1 MPGTDPEARFQG
13 VKLTPLDIQQQQ
25 FRTAFWGFDKQ
36 EVDAFLD
43 VLANDVESMIR
54 ENNALKEELKRKE
67 GEIQDH
73 RERERTLKE
82 TMITA
87 TRITEDIKTNARKES
102 EIVIAQA
109 ESQAEQIIQN
119 AHTRLV
125 RIMEDIDELKR
136 QKAQFEAG
144 LRSTIASHTK
154 LLDAM
159 TEREGPVGAEMHSL
173 IKRRQGP
180 MSSDIPMEATDEDAK
195 VVGLDDDL
203 LVPRGGDR

>member
-1 MPGTDPEARFQG
+1 M
-13 VKLTPLDIQQQQ
+13 KLTPLDIQQQQ
-25 FRTAFWGFDKQ
+25 FRTALGGFDKR

-43 VLANDVESMIR
+43 VLANDFESLMR
-54 ENNALKEELKRKE
+54 ENHALREELKRKE
-67 GEIQDH
+67 SELQDH

-87 TRITEDIKTNARKES
+87 TRITEDIKQNARKES

-109 ESQAEQIIQN
+109 ETQAEQIIQN

-125 RIMEDIDELKR
+125 RIMEDIDELRR
-136 QKAQFEAG
+136 QKAQFEAS

-159 TEREGPVGAEMHSL
+159 GEREGSVGAEMHSL
-173 IKRRQGP
+173 VKRRQGP
-180 MSSDIPMEATDEDAK
+180 AQSDLPAERLEEEAK
-195 VVGLDDDL
+195 VVGLEGAPLDDDL
-203 LVPRGGDR
+203 LTPRGGDR

>member
-1 MPGTDPEARFQG
+1 M
-13 VKLTPLDIQQQQ
+13 KLTPLDIQQQQ
-25 FRTAFWGFDKQ
+25 FRTTLWGFDTR

-43 VLANDVESMIR
+43 VLANDVERLVRDNNGLR
-54 ENNALKEELKRKE
+54 EDLKRKE
-67 GEIQDH
+67 SEIHEH

-87 TRITEDIKTNARKES
+87 TQITEDIKHNARKEA

-125 RIMEDIDELKR
+125 RIMEDIDELRR
-136 QKAQFEAG
+136 QKAQFEAS
-144 LRSTIASHTK
+144 LRSIISSHSK

-159 TEREGPVGAEMHSL
+159 GEREGSGEAQMHSL
-173 IKRRQGP
+173 LRHRSRAGIA
-180 MSSDIPMEATDEDAK
+180 SDLTDDVREPEPRVVSMRDKTVRTSVEDE
-195 VVGLDDDL
+195 L
-203 LVPRGGDR
+203 LTPRGGDR